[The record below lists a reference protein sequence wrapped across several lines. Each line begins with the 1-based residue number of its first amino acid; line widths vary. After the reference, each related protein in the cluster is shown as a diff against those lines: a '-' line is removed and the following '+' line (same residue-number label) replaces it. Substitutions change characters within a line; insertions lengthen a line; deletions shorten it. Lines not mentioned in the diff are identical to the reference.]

1 MKLYT
6 LPLLTFVLSGTL
18 AHAAAVTGTVTNQTD
33 GKPSAGDTVVLVD
46 VQAGMTEAATSTTD
60 LRGHYSLEAPGMG
73 TYLIRVNHQGGT
85 YFIAAPQN
93 GSPANIN
100 VYDVSAKLD
109 GVAIDADMLLLE
121 AAGGMLRVQERYLV
135 RNTSLPPRAQFSANT
150 FEIVIPADAQL
161 DGAAATRP
169 GGIATNTRLVSL
181 ARRGHYTFNVPIQ
194 PDQGEKETL
203 FEVQYHIAYKGKYT
217 LTPQLQMPADNLVV
231 YAAKGIHFGDAQ
243 GATFQAT
250 QEDPRVQTFVA
261 KSIHPGQ
268 SVAFTIS
275 GEGQMPR
282 ETQGGARGQQ
292 AGLAAQSAGDSGG
305 PANGLEGSSESS
317 DWFSKYKW
325 WIVAPLLLLLASA
338 AAFWL
343 RKRKEA
349 THGSANPSK
358 DALPKAEPLPVVA
371 PRVAPPLISTPLSKD
386 HVVLLGILKEE
397 LFAVES
403 EKLSGALSPSEYGD
417 IKRGLDA
424 MLKRVLKQT
433 S

>member
-1 MKLYT
+1 MKLYKA
-6 LPLLTFVLSGTL
+6 PLLTFVLSGSL
-18 AHAAAVTGTVTNQTD
+18 AHAVAVTGTVTNQTN

-60 LRGHYSLEAPGMG
+60 VRGHYSLETPGTG
-73 TYLIRVNHQGGT
+73 TYLIRVNHEGGS

-93 GSPANIN
+93 GSSANIN
-100 VYDVSAKLD
+100 VYDVAAKLD
-109 GVAIDADMLLLE
+109 GVGIDADMLLLE

-135 RNTSLPPRAQFSANT
+135 RNASLPPRAQFSANT
-150 FEIVIPADAQL
+150 FEIVIPADAEL

-169 GGIATNTRLVSL
+169 GGLATNTRLIPL
-181 ARRGHYTFNVPIQ
+181 AQKGHYTFNVPIQ

-203 FEVQYHIAYKGKYT
+203 FEVQYHIAYTGKYT

-231 YAAKGIHFGDAQ
+231 YVAKGIHFGDPQ

-261 KSIHPGQ
+261 KNIHPGQ
-268 SVAFTIS
+268 SVSFTIS
-275 GEGQMPR
+275 GEGQMSR
-282 ETQGGARGQQ
+282 ETQGPAKGQQ
-292 AGLAAQSAGDSGG
+292 AGFAGQATGENSGSG
-305 PANGLEGSSESS
+305 NGLDGSSESPQ
-317 DWFSKYKW
+317 WFSKYKW

-349 THGSANPSK
+349 THGTTNPLK
-358 DALPKAEPLPVVA
+358 NVPPTAEALPAVA
-371 PRVAPPLISTPLSKD
+371 VRVAPPLSSNPLTKD
-386 HVVLLGILKEE
+386 RVVLLGVLKEE
-397 LFAVES
+397 LFAIES
-403 EKLSGALSPSEYGD
+403 EKLSGTLSASEYTD

-424 MLKRVLKQT
+424 MLKRTLKQT